1 MLRALGANEHV
12 ITVEAAVDVVPGF
25 RRVRFSSTDLFDDFE
40 PGPTDYLRLWFPDP
54 VDENLQVQRGYTI
67 IDADIDAG
75 TFAIDFVIHEP
86 AGPAATWAQSCTTGD
101 EIAAT
106 VYGSQAFEIGEPEPA
121 GVLLVEP

>member
-1 MLRALGANEHV
+1 MARGFQGTMLRALGANEHV

-86 AGPAATWAQSCTTGD
+86 
-101 EIAAT
+101 
-106 VYGSQAFEIGEPEPA
+106 
-121 GVLLVEP
+121 